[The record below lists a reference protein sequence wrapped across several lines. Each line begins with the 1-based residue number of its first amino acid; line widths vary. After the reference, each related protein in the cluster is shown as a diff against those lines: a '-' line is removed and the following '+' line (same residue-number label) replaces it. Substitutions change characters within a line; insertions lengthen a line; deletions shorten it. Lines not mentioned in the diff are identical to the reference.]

1 MGDIVNSV
9 ADVFGFGPASKQA
22 DATKEAASASAEASR
37 YATDL
42 QKAMFDKQVE
52 LQQPWLQAGTNALTK
67 MQGGEYALPEAFKYD
82 PNSMYQDP
90 GYAFRMEEGMNA
102 LNRSMAARGLGV
114 SGANVKGALKYGQ
127 NLGSQEFGAAYGRA
141 MDEYNSRLN
150 RANTGYNRLASMA
163 GVGQTATSNLGNASN
178 AYGTNV
184 GNIAMGN
191 AATQGNA
198 LMQRGN
204 IAAQQYGTAGRAL
217 DQALN
222 TDWGKIGSKF
232 GFGGNSGSA
241 AGNPLAVGEYSDPGY
256 WT

>member
-22 DATKEAASASAEASR
+22 DATKEAAGASAAASK

-42 QKAMFDKQVE
+42 QKAMFDKQIE

-67 MQGGEYALPEAFKYD
+67 MQGGEYALPESFKYD

-90 GYAFRMEEGMNA
+90 GYAFRMSEGMNA

-114 SGANVKGALKYGQ
+114 SGANIKGALKYGQ

-141 MDEYNSRLN
+141 MDEYNARLN
-150 RANTGYNRLASMA
+150 RSNTGYNRLAALS
-163 GVGQTATSNLGNASN
+163 GVGQTANTALGSAASG
-178 AYGTNV
+178 YGANV

-198 LMQRGN
+198 MMQRAN

-222 TDWGKIGSKF
+222 TDWSKIGKY
-232 GFGGNSGSA
+232 FGGGGGSTPSVDTSGF
-241 AGNPLAVGEYSDPGY
+241 E
-256 WT
+256 TT